1 VREAIDWRGFP
12 LVPGGDAHLSL
23 GGLDRPLVEL
33 LLASWFAWLGDRS
46 AITLAPA
53 GEAQAAELR
62 IRRWKTRPDR
72 VLFRWRNADATRA
85 SFARVRERFEAER
98 QAVEIELTPKTR
110 QPRAMVIELAA
121 DDVFSPAAA
130 VGLAKRA
137 FAAAGLPD
145 TDRYDLGCTGHV
157 LEQGTLPRR
166 LIPPSDALQA
176 GRSVGR
182 ILGTGRRWA
191 MRAME
196 WVRGSE

>member
-1 VREAIDWRGFP
+1 VSEAIEWRGFP
-12 LVPGGDAHLSL
+12 LVPGDYAHLFL
-23 GGLDRPLVEL
+23 GGVDRPLVEL
-33 LLASWFAWLGDRS
+33 LLASWFAWLGDRA

-53 GEAQAAELR
+53 GGAQAVELR
-62 IRRWKTRPDR
+62 IRRWKTRPDL

-85 SFARVRERFEAER
+85 SFGRVRERFEAER
-98 QAVEIELTPKTR
+98 QAVEIELTPKTM

-121 DDVFSPAAA
+121 ADVFSPAAA

-145 TDRYDLGCTGHV
+145 AGRYDLTCTGHV

-166 LIPPSDALQA
+166 LIPPSGVFQA

-191 MRAME
+191 MRAMQ
-196 WVRGSE
+196 WVRGDE